1 MIILNKY
8 TYEIKNKAVND
19 LKINSHFSRGSNMS
33 PSKYLHFGWKQNEK
47 TRFTYPLYFNKL

>member
-33 PSKYLHFGWKQNEK
+33 QL
-47 TRFTYPLYFNKL
+47 